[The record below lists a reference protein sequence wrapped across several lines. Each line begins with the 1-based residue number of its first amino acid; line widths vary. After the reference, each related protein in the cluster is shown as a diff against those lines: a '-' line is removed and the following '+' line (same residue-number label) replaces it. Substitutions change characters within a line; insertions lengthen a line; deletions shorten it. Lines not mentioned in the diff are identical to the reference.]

1 MISYKVRMDCQVA
14 GVANVVIL
22 QKSSVSIIVLY
33 IIWMYLHRGH
43 VISIGIL
50 PVALKLMLQRGQ
62 DKL

>member
-22 QKSSVSIIVLY
+22 QKSSVSIIMLCV
-33 IIWMYLHRGH
+33 IWMYLHRGH
-43 VISIGIL
+43 VILIGIL
-50 PVALKLMLQRGQ
+50 PVALKLVLQKGQ

>member
-1 MISYKVRMDCQVA
+1 MISCKVRMDCQVA

-22 QKSSVSIIVLY
+22 QKSSVSIIVLC
-33 IIWMYLHRGH
+33 IIWMYLHRGD

-50 PVALKLMLQRGQ
+50 PVALKLVLQKGQ